1 MYLNELKRKEINMD
15 NKKIS
20 DKIIGIVRTIRK
32 IPREQIKN
40 PFEIQVIVVKPKDYE
55 NKERRTT

>member
-1 MYLNELKRKEINMD
+1 MD
-15 NKKIS
+15 NKKLS
-20 DKIIGIVRTIRK
+20 DKIIGIVRIIRK

-40 PFEIQVIVVKPKDYE
+40 PFEIQVIVVKPKDYG

>member
-1 MYLNELKRKEINMD
+1 MD
-15 NKKIS
+15 NKELS
-20 DKIIGIVRTIRK
+20 DKIIDIVRTIRK

-40 PFEIQVIVVKPKDYE
+40 RFEIQVIVVKPKDYG

>member
-1 MYLNELKRKEINMD
+1 MD
-15 NKKIS
+15 NRGLS
-20 DKIIGIVRTIRK
+20 DKIIDTVRAIRK

-40 PFEIQVIVVKPKDYE
+40 RFEIQVIVVKPKDYG